1 MLPHLTM
8 SADPRDDNA
17 AARPYADSLGAAV
30 SAGLIVGLIVAL
42 VDVFVAHGRAP
53 DAPTGGL
60 AMVTLG
66 LYALPCLFYGLALGI
81 LGGAWRATFGEGSLG
96 RAWRRLR
103 DERQLDARAC
113 GAILAALVV
122 AAVFAGFAALAS
134 MKLVA
139 SVQRASVGAMLLGAM
154 LAMLV
159 PVMALA
165 ALPVYRVTLRVGR
178 VLPAIGPVPAA
189 AALVVAGLL
198 LGLCAALFV
207 LFTKLDW
214 RALDLGLYLLVGV
227 YAAGVPLWIWL
238 VRGPLAGLRQRIP
251 RRGVLVAAGAVIALI
266 LPVATLRGAPAP
278 ATRTALTDATVGAH
292 FLVRVG
298 RALRDKDGDGYSAFL
313 GGPDCDDS
321 NAAVNPDA
329 PEIPGNGIDD
339 NCVGGDRAPR
349 AAHAD
354 QGAAAANAMPAPKL
368 GFHGNLVF
376 VFIDT
381 LRADRLGVNGY
392 RRDGKSLTPRLD
404 QLAGQSV
411 YFSRTYSQA
420 PNTPREVPSMF
431 TSRYPSQVKVDDQFK
446 NFSTVLDDNVTLWEV
461 LQKAGVH
468 TYGFASHF
476 YFVPERNI
484 AQGFDAFDN
493 EGAKSIRD
501 SNHDIAAPR
510 IVPKVVDKLA
520 ELGKSKER
528 FALFVHLFEPH
539 STYMEH
545 PGFPITMRGTEGLK
559 QKYDY
564 EIAFEDGWVGK
575 ILDAIDQNGLTGDT
589 MVVILSDHGEAFGIH
604 RFAGQKMFFHGQTL
618 YNELLQVPLIVR
630 VPGVEPRRI
639 DTPVSLVDVA
649 PTIVAAMGI
658 DLTTLYP
665 EGQRPPFVG
674 RSLAGALAGQPV
686 EPRAHFAE
694 LLPAPSWNHA
704 ATSMVTADGQY
715 KLIYVS
721 SERRWELYDL
731 KKDPDERDNIYGKDD
746 ALDKQLTSQLTDW
759 MEVDLQQ

>member
-1 MLPHLTM
+1 M
-8 SADPRDDNA
+8 SAEPRAADAAAA

-30 SAGLIVGLIVAL
+30 SAALVVGLIVAV
-42 VDVFVAHGRAP
+42 VDVIVTRGRAP

-66 LYALPCLFYGLALGI
+66 LYALPCLFYGVALGV
-81 LGGAWRATFGEGSLG
+81 LGGAWRATFGDGALG
-96 RAWRRLR
+96 RSWRRLR
-103 DERQLDARAC
+103 DDRELDARAC

-122 AAVFAGFAALAS
+122 AALFAGVAALAS

-165 ALPVYRVTLRVGR
+165 ALPVYRVTLRIGR
-178 VLPAIGPVPAA
+178 VVPAIGPVPAA
-189 AALVVAGLL
+189 AALVVASLG

-238 VRGPLAGLRQRIP
+238 ARGPLAGLRRRIP
-251 RRGVLVAAGAVIALI
+251 RRGLLVAAGAAIALI

-278 ATRTALTDATVGAH
+278 ATRTALTDATIGAH

-329 PEIPGNGIDD
+329 AEIPGNGIDD
-339 NCVGGDRAPR
+339 NCIGGDRAPR
-349 AAHAD
+349 AARSAS
-354 QGAAAANAMPAPKL
+354 QAAPGANAMPAPKL
-368 GFHGNLVF
+368 GFKGNLVF

-381 LRADRLGVNGY
+381 LRADRLGVDGY
-392 RRDGKSLTPRLD
+392 ERDDKSLTPRLD
-404 QLAGQSV
+404 QIAGQSV

-431 TSRYPSQVKVDDQFK
+431 TSRYPSQVKVDKQFK

-476 YFVPERNI
+476 YFAPERNI
-484 AQGFDAFDN
+484 AQGFDLFDN

-539 STYMEH
+539 STYMKH

-575 ILDAIDQNGLTGDT
+575 IFDAIDQNGLTGDT
-589 MVVILSDHGEAFGIH
+589 MVVVLSDHGEAFGIH

-618 YNELLQVPLIVR
+618 YNELLQVPLIIR

-649 PTIVAAMGI
+649 PTVIAAMGI
-658 DLTTLYP
+658 DVTSLYP
-665 EGQRPPFVG
+665 EGQRPHFMG
-674 RSLAGALAGQPV
+674 RSLAGALLGQPV
-686 EPRAHFAE
+686 APRPHFAE

-704 ATSMVTADGQY
+704 ATSMVTADGRY
-715 KLIYVS
+715 KLIYIS

-731 KKDPDERDNIYGKDD
+731 EKDPEERDNIYGKDE
-746 ALDKQLTSQLTDW
+746 ALSKQLASQLTDW
-759 MEVDLQQ
+759 MEVDLRE

>member
-1 MLPHLTM
+1 M
-8 SADPRDDNA
+8 SADSGDRDGA
-17 AARPYADSLGAAV
+17 AATARPYADSLGAAV
-30 SAGLIVGLIVAL
+30 SAALVVGLIVAV
-42 VDVFVAHGRAP
+42 VDVVVAHGRAP
-53 DAPTGGL
+53 DAPAGGL

-66 LYALPCLFYGLALGI
+66 LYALPCLFYGAALGL

-103 DERQLDARAC
+103 QDRELDARAC
-113 GAILAALVV
+113 GGILAALVV
-122 AAVFAGFAALAS
+122 AGVFAAFAALAS

-139 SVQRASVGAMLLGAM
+139 GVQRASVGAMLLGAM
-154 LAMLV
+154 LAMAL

-165 ALPVYRVTLRVGR
+165 ALPVYRVTVRIGR

-189 AALVVAGLL
+189 ALLVVVGLA

-214 RALDLGLYLLVGV
+214 RALDLGLYLLLGA

-251 RRGVLVAAGAVIALI
+251 RRGLLVAAAAAIALI

-298 RALRDKDGDGYSAFL
+298 RALRDSDGDGYSAFL

-329 PEIPGNGIDD
+329 VEIPGNGLDD

-349 AAHAD
+349 AAHSASS
-354 QGAAAANAMPAPKL
+354 AAPGPAAQAAPEL
-368 GFHGNLVF
+368 GFHGNVVF

-381 LRADRLGVNGY
+381 LRADRLGANGY
-392 RRDGKSLTPRLD
+392 RRDDKSLTPRLD
-404 QLAGQSV
+404 QLVGQSV

-420 PNTPREVPSMF
+420 PNTPREAPSML
-431 TSRYPSQVKVDDQFK
+431 TSRYPSQVKVDKQFK
-446 NFSTVLDDNVTLWEV
+446 NFSTVLDDNVTLFEV
-461 LQKAGVH
+461 LQKAGLH

-476 YFVPERNI
+476 YFVPEHNI
-484 AQGFDAFDN
+484 TQGFDAFDN
-493 EGAKSIRD
+493 DGAKSIRD

-510 IVPKVVDKLA
+510 IVPRVTAKLA

-545 PGFPITMRGTEGLK
+545 DGYPITEHGTAGLK

-564 EIAFEDGWVGK
+564 EIAFEDQWVGK

-589 MVVILSDHGEAFGIH
+589 MLVVLSDHGEAFGIH

-618 YNELLQVPLIVR
+618 YDELLQVPLIIR
-630 VPGVEPRRI
+630 VPGAEPRRI
-639 DTPVSLVDVA
+639 DSPVSLVDVV
-649 PTIVAAMGI
+649 PTIIAALGI
-658 DLTTLYP
+658 DIDALYP
-665 EGQRPPFVG
+665 EGQRPQFMG
-674 RSLAGALAGQPV
+674 RSLVGALLGQPV
-686 EPRAHFAE
+686 APRPHFAE

-704 ATSMVTADGQY
+704 ATSMVTADGHY

-721 SERRWELYDL
+721 SERRWEMYDL
-731 KKDPDERDNIYGKDD
+731 TKDPQELDNIYDPDD
-746 ALDKQLTSQLTDW
+746 ALSKRLSSQLTDW
-759 MEVDLQQ
+759 MEVDLQE